1 MNEHTYA
8 PDRPPATADCDP
20 AAPEEDDSAAIMYSP
35 APISS
40 TEAED
45 AAPTAAREAETPPAP
60 PAAPAGTRPRTSP
73 IAAMIAAI
81 VVSLIMGTAG
91 GFAGGY
97 LAFRQQ
103 ASTISQPS
111 GTDTANT
118 DDTLAT
124 QAVNESTDPAAS
136 AAAAAQPSVVSISVT
151 GGGSSGSP
159 DGLPDGDRFS
169 ESEGSGVAYRAAD
182 DGGTYIITNQHVV
195 EEASTVVVTDYDG
208 DSYEA
213 EAVGSDA
220 SSDIAVLYVAES
232 IPVIT
237 LGDSD
242 DLVIGQFV
250 VAIGSPFGL
259 EQTVTSGIVSALH
272 RTITESQTTG
282 EYPYVDAI
290 QTDAAINPGNSGGAL
305 LDSAG
310 RLVGIPSA
318 IYSGSGSSA
327 GVAIAIPVAR
337 AVQAADDLIGKGA
350 VDTPYLGVLG
360 QDVTDELADAESLP
374 VSQGAYVIE
383 VTPESGATV
392 AGLRAGDIIV
402 ALGDDRV
409 RDMDDLILSVRQR
422 SVGDQVEVTIYR
434 GGAQQTL
441 TLTIGAKPAADSE

>member
-1 MNEHTYA
+1 MNEQTYPPGESPETVA
-8 PDRPPATADCDP
+8 HDVAAHQAEEPPAAV
-20 AAPEEDDSAAIMYSP
+20 SSP
-35 APISS
+35 APTVS
-40 TEAED
+40 
-45 AAPTAAREAETPPAP
+45 
-60 PAAPAGTRPRTSP
+60 AGTEDVAPVAGPRPRTWP
-73 IAAMIAAI
+73 MAAVIVAI

-103 ASTISQPS
+103 ASMISQYS
-111 GTDTANT
+111 DTEPANT
-118 DDTLAT
+118 DEEPAAQT
-124 QAVNESTDPAAS
+124 VNAATDPAAS

-151 GGGSSGSP
+151 GGGSSGTP
-159 DGLPDGDRFS
+159 DGLPGGDRFS

-182 DGGTYIITNQHVV
+182 DGGTYVITNQHVV
-195 EEASTVVVTDYDG
+195 EDASTVVVTDYDG

-213 EAVGSDA
+213 EVVGSDA

-232 IPVIT
+232 IPVVTI
-237 LGDSD
+237 GNSD

-305 LDSAG
+305 VDSAG
-310 RLVGIPSA
+310 QLIGIPSA
-318 IYSGSGSSA
+318 IYSASGSSA
-327 GVAIAIPVAR
+327 GVGIAIPAER
-337 AVQAADDLIGKGA
+337 AVQAADDLIGRGA
-350 VDTPYLGVLG
+350 VETPYLGVLG

-383 VTPESGATV
+383 VTPESGAAA

-402 ALGDDRV
+402 AMDDDRI

-422 SVGDQVEVTIYR
+422 SVGDQVQVSIYR
-434 GGAQQTL
+434 SGTQQTL
-441 TLTIGAKPAADSE
+441 TMTIGAKPAADTE